1 MMEFLKWE
9 YYAQYAQ
16 YMEKNWKVVKAMFQ
30 TNQPDIHY
38 TVLLFKRKPGGMSWI
53 LGFLLRVILPVF
65 FATFHGEIPQVP
77 DGSSKKL
84 LALKEN
90 HL

>member
-1 MMEFLKWE
+1 MGVLCPICPIYGK
-9 YYAQYAQ
+9 
-16 YMEKNWKVVKAMFQ
+16 KWKVIKAMFQ

-53 LGFLLRVILPVF
+53 SSTGHSPRF

-77 DGSSKKL
+77 VRNCWL
-84 LALKEN
+84 
-90 HL
+90 